1 MTKNK
6 LPDKVLINPNVVAQ
20 DVDDEIVLLHME
32 TEQYFSLD
40 DVGTELWKLLIE
52 KDTVQDVLQAMLALY
67 NVDETRLRNDLEKL
81 ISRLVE
87 AKLISIQDN

>member
-6 LPDKVLINPNVVAQ
+6 LPEKVLINPYVVAQ

-40 DVGTELWKLLIE
+40 DIGTKMWKLLTE
-52 KDTVQDVLQAMLALY
+52 KDTVQEVLQAMLSLY

>member
-40 DVGTELWKLLIE
+40 DVGTELWKLLTE
-52 KDTVQDVLQAMLALY
+52 KDTG
-67 NVDETRLRNDLEKL
+67 
-81 ISRLVE
+81 
-87 AKLISIQDN
+87 